1 VVGKY
6 RDMGQVE
13 SPSGNRG
20 LYQTDKGKGKIYKQ
34 EDGSKIIRY
43 ETDTVDSHVWRLD
56 YILNKNGVVEAIDM
70 LFVP

>member
-1 VVGKY
+1 
-6 RDMGQVE
+6 
-13 SPSGNRG
+13 